1 MALVVFKHVSAQSAQ
16 KQLHSTTLA
25 LAVFVVAVVAL
36 LNILVAFA
44 DTPTYVIVVVL
55 FVVITISSLWY
66 SSPSP
71 HLVRAIK
78 SNSVFGSV
86 IGRRPTHY
94 PRRPR

>member
-55 FVVITISSLWY
+55 FVVIPISSLW
-66 SSPSP
+66 
-71 HLVRAIK
+71 
-78 SNSVFGSV
+78 
-86 IGRRPTHY
+86 
-94 PRRPR
+94 